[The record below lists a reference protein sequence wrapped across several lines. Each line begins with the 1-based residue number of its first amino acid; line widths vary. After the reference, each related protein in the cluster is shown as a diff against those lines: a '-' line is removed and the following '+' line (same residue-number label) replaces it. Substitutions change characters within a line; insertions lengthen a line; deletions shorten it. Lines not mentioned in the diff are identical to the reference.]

1 MSTEAL
7 FRVRVEEEGRS
18 GFRLLRLL
26 PSRERLV
33 VVLRESA
40 LEGLLRLPE
49 GSFRRLAHGEA
60 SVVSMA
66 SLLPEEWLQL
76 ETLGYARTFRRPK
89 GEVAAEVFFL
99 QEEIP
104 LVWARLD
111 LDGAGVVLEAF
122 LEPEEVV

>member
-66 SLLPEEWLQL
+66 SLLPEERLQL

-104 LVWARLD
+104 LVGARLD
-111 LDGAGVVLEAF
+111 RDGAGVVLEAF

>member
-40 LEGLLRLPE
+40 L
-49 GSFRRLAHGEA
+49 
-60 SVVSMA
+60 
-66 SLLPEEWLQL
+66 
-76 ETLGYARTFRRPK
+76 
-89 GEVAAEVFFL
+89 
-99 QEEIP
+99 
-104 LVWARLD
+104 
-111 LDGAGVVLEAF
+111 
-122 LEPEEVV
+122 

>member
-1 MSTEAL
+1 M
-7 FRVRVEEEGRS
+7 
-18 GFRLLRLL
+18 RLL

-66 SLLPEEWLQL
+66 SLLPEERLQL

-89 GEVAAEVFFL
+89 GEVAAEGFFL

>member
-7 FRVRVEEEGRS
+7 LSVRVEEEGRS

-33 VVLRESA
+33 VVLREDV
-40 LEGLLRLPE
+40 LERLSHLPE
-49 GSFRRLAHGEA
+49 GSFRRLGHGEA

-66 SLLPEEWLQL
+66 SLLPQERQQL
-76 ETLGYARTFRRPK
+76 EALGYARTFRWPK

-99 QEEIP
+99 QEEVP

-122 LEPEEVV
+122 LEPEGAV

>member
-7 FRVRVEEEGRS
+7 FRVRVDEEGRS

-49 GSFRRLAHGEA
+49 GSFRRLAHG
-60 SVVSMA
+60 
-66 SLLPEEWLQL
+66 
-76 ETLGYARTFRRPK
+76 
-89 GEVAAEVFFL
+89 
-99 QEEIP
+99 
-104 LVWARLD
+104 
-111 LDGAGVVLEAF
+111 
-122 LEPEEVV
+122 

>member
-33 VVLRESA
+33 VVLREDV
-40 LEGLLRLPE
+40 LERLLHLPE
-49 GSFRRLAHGEA
+49 SSFRRLGQGEA

-66 SLLPEEWLQL
+66 SLLPQERQQL
-76 ETLGYARTFRRPK
+76 EALGYARTFRRPK

-122 LEPEEVV
+122 LEPEEAL

>member
-66 SLLPEEWLQL
+66 SLLPEERLQL
-76 ETLGYARTFRRPK
+76 ETLGYARTFRRP
-89 GEVAAEVFFL
+89 
-99 QEEIP
+99 
-104 LVWARLD
+104 
-111 LDGAGVVLEAF
+111 
-122 LEPEEVV
+122 

>member
-66 SLLPEEWLQL
+66 SLLPEERLQL

-104 LVWARLD
+104 LVCCLLYTSPSPRDRTRSRMPSSA
-111 LDGAGVVLEAF
+111 
-122 LEPEEVV
+122 

>member
-1 MSTEAL
+1 M
-7 FRVRVEEEGRS
+7 
-18 GFRLLRLL
+18 LRLFGL
-26 PSRERLV
+26 HGGCSVGLD
-33 VVLRESA
+33 
-40 LEGLLRLPE
+40 EG
-49 GSFRRLAHGEA
+49 GGRR
-60 SVVSMA
+60 
-66 SLLPEEWLQL
+66 
-76 ETLGYARTFRRPK
+76 

>member
-66 SLLPEEWLQL
+66 SLLPEERLQL

-104 LVWARLD
+104 LVWERLD

>member
-1 MSTEAL
+1 MSTKAL
-7 FRVRVEEEGRS
+7 LGVRVEEEGRS

-33 VVLRESA
+33 VVLREDV
-40 LEGLLRLPE
+40 LERLLHLPE
-49 GSFRRLAHGEA
+49 SSFRRLAQGEA

-66 SLLPEEWLQL
+66 SLLPQERQQL
-76 ETLGYARTFRRPK
+76 EALGYARTFRRPK

-99 QEEIP
+99 QEEVP

-111 LDGAGVVLEAF
+111 QDGAGVVLEAF
-122 LEPEEVV
+122 LEPEEAV

>member
-49 GSFRRLAHGEA
+49 GSFRRLANGVGH
-60 SVVSMA
+60 SN
-66 SLLPEEWLQL
+66 LREEERTKACADRLQN
-76 ETLGYARTFRRPK
+76 LGAR
-89 GEVAAEVFFL
+89 G
-99 QEEIP
+99 
-104 LVWARLD
+104 
-111 LDGAGVVLEAF
+111 GS
-122 LEPEEVV
+122 